1 MSADVVRETLK
12 NEAELLDQMIKF
24 VKGVKGD
31 SFTRQAQ
38 IIQESWAR
46 FLGERKAS
54 NEHLS
59 KVGDEELLRDLE
71 QELGQVQH
79 YIGVTRTHPEYTET
93 WETFVK
99 CERDIL
105 EALIRKIHDG
115 KAAD

>member
-1 MSADVVRETLK
+1 MSADVVRETLR

-24 VKGVKGD
+24 VQSVKAEG
-31 SFTRQAQ
+31 FTRQAR
-38 IIQESWAR
+38 IIQDSWAR

-54 NEHLS
+54 NEQLS
-59 KVGDEELLRDLE
+59 KANDEELLQDLQKELAQVE
-71 QELGQVQH
+71 QYVV
-79 YIGVTRTHPEYTET
+79 VTRTHPEYTES
-93 WETFVK
+93 WEAFVK

>member
-12 NEAELLDQMIKF
+12 NEAELLDQMMKF
-24 VKGVKGD
+24 VKDVKGD

-46 FLGERKAS
+46 FLGERKES
-54 NEHLS
+54 SEQLS
-59 KVGDEELLRDLE
+59 KASDEVLLQDLQ
-71 QELGQVQH
+71 QELAQVEQ
-79 YIGVTRTHPEYTET
+79 YVVVTRTHPEYTEQ
-93 WETFVK
+93 WEKFVK